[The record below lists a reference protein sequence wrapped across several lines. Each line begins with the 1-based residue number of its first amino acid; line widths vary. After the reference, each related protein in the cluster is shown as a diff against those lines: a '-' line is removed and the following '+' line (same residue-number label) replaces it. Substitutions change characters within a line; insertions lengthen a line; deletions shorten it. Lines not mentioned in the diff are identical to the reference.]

1 MRLRNYEKY
10 VRSLGCAW
18 LIGVTIILC
27 VAPTLFFGY
36 LALYPRVAEYFLVRS
51 FPTYPD
57 SERVYDDI
65 GYYGA
70 DTSEKLISY
79 WTPDSLTDVQEH
91 YSDLQLTSM
100 EDEYGAWDTAFISP
114 EMQQGD
120 SLRCHYQQRYSCAT
134 VSFISPENREWYRT
148 ATAAPCCFRL
158 QEPPDADIPPYGTLI
173 IFHFYIE
180 GYFP

>member
-1 MRLRNYEKY
+1 MRNFSKY

-18 LIGVTIILC
+18 LIATIFILC
-27 VAPTLFFGY
+27 IAPAIFAGWLLFG
-36 LALYPRVAEYFLVRS
+36 PVVKEYQLVRS
-51 FPTYPD
+51 LPKYPD

-70 DTSEKLISY
+70 DTSEKLIYY

-91 YSDLQLTSM
+91 YSHLQLTAM
-100 EDEYGAWDTAFISP
+100 EDEYGTWQTAFISP
-114 EMQQGD
+114 EMQQSD
-120 SLRCHYQQRYSCAT
+120 SLTCSYQQRYSCAT
-134 VSFISPENREWYRT
+134 VSFISPENREWYQT

-158 QEPPDADIPPYGTLI
+158 EEPPDADIPPYGTLI

-180 GYFP
+180 GYYR